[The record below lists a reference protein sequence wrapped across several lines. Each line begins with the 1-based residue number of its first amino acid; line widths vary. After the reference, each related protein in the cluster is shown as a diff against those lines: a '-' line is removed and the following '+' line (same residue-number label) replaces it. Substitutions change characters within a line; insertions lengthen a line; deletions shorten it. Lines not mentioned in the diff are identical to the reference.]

1 MIVFPAIDLRRGRC
15 VRLVQ
20 GRADRERVYA
30 ADPAAMARTWEDQ
43 GAEWLHVV
51 NLDGALGDE
60 SAANLAALARILE
73 AVGAAVQFGGGLRT
87 LADVRRVLDMGVT
100 RAVLGTVAVRDPD
113 MVAEALDSFGSE
125 RIVVGI
131 DAADGLVATHGWR
144 QVSDMAALC
153 LAREMQALGVERVVY
168 TDIKRDGML
177 GGVNAAATRRLA
189 ASTGLSVIASGGV
202 GSLDDIRTL
211 AIAEDGCIEGVIV
224 GMALYE
230 RRFSLSEAIAVAKAA
245 EGA

>member
-1 MIVFPAIDLRRGRC
+1 MIVYPAIDLRRGRC
-15 VRLVQ
+15 VRLAQ

-30 ADPAAMARTWEDQ
+30 KDPAAVARTWEEQ
-43 GAEWLHVV
+43 GARWLHVV

-73 AVGAAVQFGGGLRT
+73 AVDAAVQFGGGLRT

-100 RAVLGTVAVRDPD
+100 RAVLGTVAVRDPG
-113 MVAEALDSFGSE
+113 MVAEALERFGSE

-131 DAADGLVATHGWR
+131 DASHGLVATHGWR
-144 QVSDMAALC
+144 QMSDMAALD
-153 LAREMQALGVERVVY
+153 LAREMESLGVDRVVY
-168 TDIKRDGML
+168 TDIQRDGML
-177 GGVNAAATRRLA
+177 GGVNVEATRRLA
-189 ASTGLSVIASGGV
+189 EATSLSVIASGGV
-202 GSLDDIRTL
+202 GSLDDVRAL
-211 AIAEDGCIEGVIV
+211 ASIGKGRVEGVIV

-230 RRFSLSEAIAVAKAA
+230 GRFSLSEAIAVANAA